1 MAENF
6 STKPTAEFLNQHL
19 GQRLK
24 QLRQGRGWS
33 LDALAR
39 LSGVSRSMI
48 SEIERERANPTLAV
62 TVRLARA
69 FDMGLGEFVE
79 LPADGQRI
87 RVIRAGDEA
96 QVFSDDSQCRIRTL
110 SPLGLEKD
118 VEFYELRLRPGGGL
132 TSEPHFSGTREFL
145 VVQRGEVEVRS
156 GDSLQRLAMGDS
168 ATYPA
173 DVPHAIS
180 NAGDS
185 EALVFLV
192 ATYR

>member
-1 MAENF
+1 MSENL
-6 STKPTAEFLNQHL
+6 SAKPTAEALNQHL

-24 QLRQGRGWS
+24 HLRQGRGWS
-33 LDALAR
+33 LDALAK

-62 TVRLARA
+62 TVRIAHA
-69 FDMGLGEFVE
+69 FGMGLGEFVE
-79 LPADGQRI
+79 LPADSQRI
-87 RVIRAGDEA
+87 QVIRAGDEA
-96 QVFSDDSQCRIRTL
+96 QVFSEDSQCRIRTL

-118 VEFYELRLRPGGGL
+118 VEFYELRLQAGGAL
-132 TSEPHFSGTREFL
+132 RSEAHFVGTREFL

-156 GDSLQRLAMGDS
+156 GDSSQRLSIGDS

-173 DVPHAIS
+173 DVAHAIS
-180 NAGDS
+180 NVGAG